1 MVNGDWGAVRAGAGP
16 GQAESLLVENPAPRV
31 PATESRPAHSRRLK
45 PTPGSDGSA
54 SKRREARTPA
64 DRPAR
69 SRRPA
74 PAAVPRTSRPQPIG
88 VEVGLGLV
96 WAIGTVAAVY
106 AGPVWLALWL
116 APVAALAAGSTLRS
130 WAGAR
135 IGRRTPLVAAAS
147 AAAIALGAVAGPW
160 VAIALAIAASAVVVS
175 PALFGQPNG
184 VHRRSTGDEVRQPA
198 GSPASVRVMLMMLGP
213 AVACASA
220 VLARNH
226 GLDQGLVLV
235 GMVCVYDS
243 AAYLIGTGANNAWE
257 GPIAGVASIGALSI
271 LVAAVLFAPF
281 RGNSPWILGGMAA
294 VLAPLGPI
302 VARHLTPDRGVRVPA
317 LRRLDS
323 LLLLGP
329 AWAVGIALLLRH

>member
-1 MVNGDWGAVRAGAGP
+1 
-16 GQAESLLVENPAPRV
+16 
-31 PATESRPAHSRRLK
+31 
-45 PTPGSDGSA
+45 
-54 SKRREARTPA
+54 
-64 DRPAR
+64 
-69 SRRPA
+69 
-74 PAAVPRTSRPQPIG
+74 

-106 AGPVWLALWL
+106 AGPVWLAVWL

-135 IGRRTPLVAAAS
+135 SERRTPLVAAAS
-147 AAAIALGAVAGPW
+147 AGVVTLSAVAGPW
-160 VAIALAIAASAVVVS
+160 ACLGLAALATVAVAG
-175 PALFGQPNG
+175 PALFGPSHG
-184 VHRRSTGDEVRQPA
+184 VHHRSTGDETPA
-198 GSPASVRVMLMMLGP
+198 PAAASPSILRVVLMMLGP
-213 AVACASA
+213 AAAGASA

-226 GLDQGLVLV
+226 GVDQGLVLV
-235 GMVCVYDS
+235 GMICVYDS

-257 GPIAGVASIGALSI
+257 GPVAGVASIGALSI

-302 VARHLTPDRGVRVPA
+302 VAGHLTPDRGVRAPA

-329 AWAVGIALLLRH
+329 AWAVGVALLLGR

>member
-1 MVNGDWGAVRAGAGP
+1 MSVN
-16 GQAESLLVENPAPRV
+16 
-31 PATESRPAHSRRLK
+31 
-45 PTPGSDGSA
+45 
-54 SKRREARTPA
+54 
-64 DRPAR
+64 
-69 SRRPA
+69 
-74 PAAVPRTSRPQPIG
+74 RTSRPQPIG

-106 AGPVWLALWL
+106 AGPVWLAIWL
-116 APVAALAAGSTLRS
+116 APVAALAAASTLRS

-135 IGRRTPLVAAAS
+135 LGARTPLVAAAS
-147 AAAIALGAVAGPW
+147 AAAVT
-160 VAIALAIAASAVVVS
+160 VSAVVGPWAAIGLAAIASAAVAS
-175 PALFGQPNG
+175 PALFGRSSG
-184 VHRRSTGDEVRQPA
+184 VHRRSTGDEAPPLANPA
-198 GSPASVRVMLMMLGP
+198 GSPSPLRVVLMMLGP
-213 AVACASA
+213 AAACASA

-226 GLDQGLVLV
+226 GVDQGLVLV

-243 AAYLIGTGANNAWE
+243 AAYLIGTGADSAWE
-257 GPIAGVASIGALSI
+257 GPVAGVASIGALSI

-302 VARHLTPDRGVRVPA
+302 AARHLTPDRGVRVPA

-329 AWAVGIALLLRH
+329 AWAVGVALLLRH